1 MPKVEKLPSGRYRIR
16 VYDKTTNSR
25 KSFTADTK
33 AEVKLLA
40 VEWENGIGSRTTPQK
55 ITLAEAVKEYIDS
68 KENVL
73 SPSTVR
79 GYDTIYRKTLGQL
92 GKMRLTDITEKDLQ
106 KWVSENAKKYKPKG
120 IRNQFG
126 LVTATLRQNKI
137 ALDLQSIKLPERI
150 RYEPLI
156 PTKEQIAQILTI
168 VEGTNVEL
176 PVTIAVTLGLRQS
189 EIAALKWSDYD
200 GQHIFVHAAIVKD
213 RNNKNVEKN
222 TTKSKAGTRILDVD
236 TVLKQRL
243 DRAERTS
250 DHISTMPP
258 SSVLKRFQQLC
269 KRNGL
274 PRFTM
279 HGQRHGNAS
288 LMLASGVPDKYAME
302 RLGQSSPNM
311 IKNVYQ
317 HLYDAKRKEVSRTMD
332 SVFNEIL
339 DTKLDTQT
347 KDPRK

>member
-1 MPKVEKLPSGRYRIR
+1 MAKIEKLPSGSYRIR
-16 VYDKTTNSR
+16 VYDKTTGSR

-40 VEWENGIGSRTTPQK
+40 AEWENGIKEKAKPRK
-55 ITLAEAVKEYIDS
+55 LTLDEAVKEYIES

-79 GYDTIYRKTLGQL
+79 GYEIIRRNALGDL
-92 GKMRLTDITEKDLQ
+92 GKMLISDITEKDLQ
-106 KWVSENAKKYKPKG
+106 KWVNKNAKRYKPKG
-120 IRNQFG
+120 VKNQFG
-126 LVTATLRQNKI
+126 LITATLRQNKI
-137 ALDLQSIKLPERI
+137 DLDLRSIKLPEVQK
-150 RYEPLI
+150 YEPNI
-156 PTKEQIAQILTI
+156 PTEQEIAQILTI

-200 GQHIFVHAAIVKD
+200 GEFLFVHAAKVPDK
-213 RNNKNVEKN
+213 NNKLIEKD
-222 TTKSKAGTRILDVD
+222 TTKSKASTRLLEVD
-236 TVLKQRL
+236 AVLKQRL

-250 DHISTMPP
+250 EYISTMQPN
-258 SSVLKRFQQLC
+258 SVLKRFQQLC
-269 KRNGL
+269 EQNGL
-274 PRFTM
+274 PHFTM

-288 LMLASGVPDKYAME
+288 LMLAQGVPDKYAME

-317 HLYDAKRKEVSRTMD
+317 HLYDSKKKEIAQTMSD
-332 SVFNEIL
+332 TFSSIL
-339 DTKLDTQT
+339 DTKLDTTDQT
-347 KDPRK
+347 